1 MMETIVCWCT
11 TITMMET
18 IVSSLL
24 LLYISRHNGSHHCY
38 SCTSTDTMVS
48 IIVIVVH
55 QQTQWFPSLLLLYIS
70 RHIGFHHCYSC
81 TSTDTKAITMM
92 ETIVSADVQ
101 Q

>member
-1 MMETIVCWCT
+1 MK
-11 TITMMET
+11 T
-18 IVSSLL
+18 IVSA
-24 LLYISRHNGSHHCY
+24 
-38 SCTSTDTMVS
+38 DVQPMVS

-70 RHIGFHHCYSC
+70 RYNGFHHCYCC
-81 TSTDTKAITMM
+81 TSADTMVSIIVIVVHQTMI